1 LIDMRGW
8 CIALALGVASIA
20 CAGPSPDTAPASEQP
35 AAAPASEVPAPAKAA
50 APPPVAPP
58 PVAKLEPVVKLGR
71 DHLSVVA
78 CASSADCGWDDDCLP
93 TRCVEARAERTACDE
108 SSPPPGECLC
118 LAGACTLQPKTP
130 PVASG
135 TCEIRGCVVD
145 RAAGKCVA
153 DTGGVAEN
161 LRTTPGVNV
170 GPSCDCPSP
179 AKGCAFTWFPAV
191 PCTSD
196 RDCWIDPSPRTH
208 PVARPKA
215 LRKRDFQ
222 PCKDGEIAPKCGDA
236 GQCVLGPAYSC

>member
-1 LIDMRGW
+1 MIDLHRWG
-8 CIALALGVASIA
+8 IALALGVGTA
-20 CAGPSPDTAPASEQP
+20 CAGPPPEAAPTTERPASQP
-35 AAAPASEVPAPAKAA
+35 ATDPPPPAKVT
-50 APPPVAPP
+50 APPPVAN
-58 PVAKLEPVVKLGR
+58 VEPAAKLGR
-71 DHLSVVA
+71 DHRSVVA
-78 CASSADCGWDDDCLP
+78 CASSADCGWDDDCVP

-161 LRTTPGVNV
+161 LRITPGVNE
-170 GPSCDCPSP
+170 GPSCDCPNP

-222 PCKDGEIAPKCGDA
+222 PCKDGEIAPKCSDA